1 MCYPINSFIFVYLCE
16 WWICRLDEYIQ
27 IAYFKWFDLIVLDP
41 QNWLY
46 FVDFPK
52 CFITSYCWGSRSMNS
67 TQFTHVAMHLWNFAS
82 FCHTGLAQKS
92 KQYKKRKTLHLN
104 FFRCQL
110 CISHLPQSCS
120 STWYPRP
127 GTIETNYWIFTFFV
141 SNLSFFQMYAV
152 CNGIYEYRFPCC
164 CLTHNDK
171 HEWIQLMCLWG
182 RLFLTD
188 INLWTPL
195 MSVFRIAQETSVN
208 INICGFSFDI
218 TNTDLGLFDTFQDV
232 WPLRPWHSPWGCK
245 NLWT

>member
-1 MCYPINSFIFVYLCE
+1 MVNMYVGWMNIF
-16 WWICRLDEYIQ
+16 RLHISS
-27 IAYFKWFDLIVLDP
+27 DLIWLFWILKINCILLIFQNASLSPIAGAWDQWP
-41 QNWLY
+41 QH
-46 FVDFPK
+46 
-52 CFITSYCWGSRSMNS
+52 NS
-67 TQFTHVAMHLWNFAS
+67 HMLQCIYGILPLFS
-82 FCHTGLAQKS
+82 HTGLAQKS

-152 CNGIYEYRFPCC
+152 CDGIYEYRFPCC
-164 CLTHNDK
+164 CLTHIDK

-195 MSVFRIAQETSVN
+195 MSVFRIAQETYVN
-208 INICGFSFDI
+208 I
-218 TNTDLGLFDTFQDV
+218 
-232 WPLRPWHSPWGCK
+232 K
-245 NLWT
+245 YLWI